1 MAKGFARKKLL
12 YVLAGIV
19 VVGILG
25 CVVLALAMDRI
36 VKTGIEKVGPK
47 VTHVT
52 MKVNAVHVSLLHGQ
66 FVLEG
71 FEMGNPKGFTSPH
84 CVSVGRAEVDVK
96 LGSVLGSVVDIPL
109 IEVKQPQLTLEFS
122 GGHTNFG
129 TLLDGMKKPE
139 RSRRPRRRP
148 ASRCSSASCASRAPP
163 CRWPGCRAERPSPSL
178 CRTSS

>member
-1 MAKGFARKKLL
+1 MARGFARKKLL

-52 MKVNAVHVSLLHGQ
+52 MKVNAVHLSLLHGQ
-66 FVLEG
+66 FALEG

-96 LGSVLGSVVDIPL
+96 LGSVLGNVVDIPL

-122 GGHTNFG
+122 GGHTNFA
-129 TLLDGMKKPE
+129 TLLAGMKQPQAQ
-139 RSRRPRRRP
+139 P
-148 ASRCSSASCASRAPP
+148 AAPKKAGKQMLIGIMRITGASVQVAGLRAA
-163 CRWPGCRAERPSPSL
+163 GPSPSL